1 LRRGVCAAAP
11 TQKAKCDFL
20 GHTRG
25 FGEKG
30 VKSAKKGKKIRQFAL
45 TLVQLLSDREARTY
59 MGNAQKTVPFWAGFP
74 RIHLDNMQIK

>member
-1 LRRGVCAAAP
+1 
-11 TQKAKCDFL
+11 L
-20 GHTRG
+20 GR
-25 FGEKG
+25 KG

-59 MGNAQKTVPFWAGFP
+59 MGNALKIVPFWAGFP